1 VAELA
6 GTRLLAVP
14 VDCFDVMLERDPE
27 FARRVLVLESRRL
40 RGLTQASVKG
50 TST

>member
-27 FARRVLVLESRRL
+27 FARRVLGLETKRL
-40 RGLTQASVKG
+40 QRLTRESFQA
-50 TST
+50 